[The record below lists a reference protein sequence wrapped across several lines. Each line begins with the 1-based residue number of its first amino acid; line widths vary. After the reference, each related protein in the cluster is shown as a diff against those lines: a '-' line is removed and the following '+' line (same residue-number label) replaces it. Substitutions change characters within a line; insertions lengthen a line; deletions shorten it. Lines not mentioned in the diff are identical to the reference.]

1 MKICSLVEP
10 DFEFPAFI
18 TCNPPIDIWQPNR
31 PQFLYAGLRIK
42 PARGMEQTMQA
53 IFPPD
58 TYPFLGK
65 GFAHEH
71 TKTHVFLV

>member
-1 MKICSLVEP
+1 LKICSLVEP

-53 IFPPD
+53 IFPRIQVSMRKSMQD
-58 TYPFLGK
+58 FQV
-65 GFAHEH
+65 
-71 TKTHVFLV
+71 VFK